1 MNDLMSGQ
9 MALGAAQQKSDM
21 LGKLFGTG
29 QATQPAAQQ
38 QVAPMQSKSASLIP
52 NQQQIDMTKRI
63 SSPSSINDINNIL
76 YSPTMGNVDPGAQ
89 KKLMNDLFSLF
100 FK

>member
-1 MNDLMSGQ
+1 
-9 MALGAAQQKSDM
+9 MALGAAQQKKDM

-29 QATQPAAQQ
+29 QATQPAPQ
-38 QVAPMQSKSASLIP
+38 QVAPMQSKPASLIP
-52 NQQQIDMTKRI
+52 NQQQVDMTKRV

-76 YSPTMGNVDPGAQ
+76 YSPTMGNVDPD
-89 KKLMNDLFSLF
+89 KRNKFMNDLFSLF